1 MPFIIDYLL
10 KVSIALIVA
19 YLFYQ
24 LVLRRLTFY
33 NWNRLYLVG
42 YSLLCFFIPFMNI
55 TDFLFRHEL
64 QQNNLIQIIP
74 SLQQIQLIQQQESF
88 WDAGTVM
95 LAIFSTGVLIMGM
108 RVFLQLFSLRK
119 IKAKATLL
127 NSGEVKLYHINE
139 SIVPFSFHDAIYIN
153 KEQHTDAELKEI
165 IRHEFVHVKQ
175 KHSLDILLAE
185 LLCIVLWFNPVAWL
199 LRKAIR
205 QNLEFIADHQ
215 VLEEGLDKKQY
226 QYLLLKVVGNSQFSI
241 TPKFNFSSLKNR
253 IAMMNKMKSARVQ
266 VIRFLFVLPLIVV
279 LLLAFREVKLQERKQ
294 SFLQPAALLTDTVPA
309 DNISS
314 MNVTKN
320 NSENSVRIVLKDGT
334 VENYNLNDARQKAA
348 FEKKYGELKPPP
360 PPAAPPIQGAVINS
374 NEIKS
379 VDVTKKDGKNT
390 ISIRL
395 KNGAVETYD
404 LNDPKQKETLEKK
417 YGTSVTTPPPPPPV
431 ETLAVISP
439 AKEQLTPNEKGY
451 YLTIADNNGE
461 CVVIVK
467 DKKKKIVEALTLTDW
482 NKKEAF
488 YKNKYGDIPPPP
500 PPAAPSTVSV
510 VAPVSIASTVS
521 PVSKLTGTI
530 APAVAV
536 TSAKSNVA
544 VVSDVNTLSPVTAN
558 VQVAPVSVESK
569 LTVATSP
576 VESKKE
582 VTVVGYRK
590 KSALAPVSVEGY
602 SQTITTSGGTS
613 TKNAKLSI
621 GFGDGV
627 NAENILYF
635 VDGKETSY
643 ADIGKINPESIE
655 SINVLKG
662 DDATKA
668 YGEKGK
674 NGVIIIKTKTKL

>member
-10 KVSIALIVA
+10 KVSIALAVVF
-19 YLFYQ
+19 LFYQ

-33 NWNRLYLVG
+33 NWNRWYLVG

-74 SLQQIQLIQQQESF
+74 SLQQIQLIEQQEAF
-88 WDAGTVM
+88 WNAGTIM
-95 LAIFSTGVLIMGM
+95 LAVFTSGVLIMGI
-108 RVFLQLFSLRK
+108 RVLLQLVSLNR
-119 IKAKATLL
+119 IKTKATLL

-153 KEQHTDAELKEI
+153 KEQHTEAELKEI

-175 KHSLDILLAE
+175 KHSIDILLAE
-185 LLCIVLWFNPVAWL
+185 LLCIILWFNPVAWL

-205 QNLEFIADHQ
+205 QNLEFIADHK

-226 QYLLLKVVGNSQFSI
+226 QYLLLKVVGNSQYSI

-266 VIRFLFVLPLIVV
+266 IIRFLFVLPLIAV

-294 SFLQPAALLTDTVPA
+294 EFLQPTAILTDTVPT

-314 MNVTKN
+314 VDVTKENGKN
-320 NSENSVRIVLKDGT
+320 NIRIVLKDGT
-334 VENYNLNDARQKAA
+334 VENYDLNDAKQKAA

-360 PPAAPPIQGAVINS
+360 PPPAAPSKQKWTTINS
-374 NEIKS
+374 NDIET

-390 ISIRL
+390 VSIRL
-395 KNGAVETYD
+395 KNGTVETYD

-417 YGTSVTTPPPPPPV
+417 YGTTTTTPPPPPPPV

-482 NKKEAF
+482 NKKETF
-488 YKNKYGDIPPPP
+488 YTNKYGDIPPPP
-500 PPAAPSTVSV
+500 PPVPV
-510 VAPVSIASTVS
+510 V
-521 PVSKLTGTI
+521 KE
-530 APAVAV
+530 AV
-536 TSAKSNVA
+536 T
-544 VVSDVNTLSPVTAN
+544 
-558 VQVAPVSVESK
+558 E
-569 LTVATSP
+569 
-576 VESKKE
+576 
-582 VTVVGYRK
+582 
-590 KSALAPVSVEGY
+590 
-602 SQTITTSGGTS
+602 
-613 TKNAKLSI
+613 
-621 GFGDGV
+621 
-627 NAENILYF
+627 
-635 VDGKETSY
+635 
-643 ADIGKINPESIE
+643 
-655 SINVLKG
+655 
-662 DDATKA
+662 
-668 YGEKGK
+668 
-674 NGVIIIKTKTKL
+674 

>member
-1 MPFIIDYLL
+1 M
-10 KVSIALIVA
+10 KVSFALTVV

-24 LVLRRLTFY
+24 LGLRRLTFY
-33 NWNRLYLVG
+33 NWNRWYLAG

-74 SLQQIQLIQQQESF
+74 SFQQIQLVRQQENF
-88 WDAGTVM
+88 WDTWTVM
-95 LAIFSTGVLIMGM
+95 LAIFSAGVLVMGI
-108 RVFLQLFSLRK
+108 RVLLQLISLKR
-119 IKAKATLL
+119 IKTKATLL

-153 KEQHTDAELKEI
+153 KELHTEAELQEI

-175 KHSLDILLAE
+175 KHSIDIISAE

-205 QNLEFIADHQ
+205 QNLEFIADHK

-226 QYLLLKVVGNSQFSI
+226 QYLLLKVVGNSQYSI

-266 VIRFLFVLPLIVV
+266 IIRFLFILPLIAV
-279 LLLAFREVKLQERKQ
+279 LLLAFREVKMQEGKHNFSQ
-294 SFLQPAALLTDTVPA
+294 TAALLTDTVPA

-314 MNVTKN
+314 VDVTKSNGKN
-320 NSENSVRIVLKDGT
+320 NVRIVLKDGT
-334 VENYNLNDARQKAA
+334 VENYNLNDAKQKTA

-360 PPAAPPIQGAVINS
+360 PPPAAPSMQGSVINS
-374 NEIKS
+374 KEIES

-390 ISIRL
+390 VSIRL
-395 KNGAVETYD
+395 KNGIVETYD
-404 LNDPKQKETLEKK
+404 LNDPKQKETLEEK
-417 YGTSVTTPPPPPPV
+417 YGTTIATPPPPPPV

-461 CVVIVK
+461 CVVIIK
-467 DKKKKIVEALTLTDW
+467 DKKKKIVEAITLTDW
-482 NKKEAF
+482 NKKETF
-488 YKNKYGDIPPPP
+488 YKNKYGEIPPPP
-500 PPAAPSTVSV
+500 PPVSAPSTISV
-510 VAPVSIASTVS
+510 VAPVSIATTVS
-521 PVSKLTGTI
+521 PVEKITVAVAPTVKLTG
-530 APAVAV
+530 V
-536 TSAKSNVA
+536 KSNVA
-544 VVSDVNTLSPVTAN
+544 VVSEVSTSAPVTAT

-569 LTVATSP
+569 VTVATSP
-576 VESKKE
+576 SPASLVESKGK
-582 VTVVGYRK
+582 TI
-590 KSALAPVSVEGY
+590 S
-602 SQTITTSGGTS
+602 ITTANVD
-613 TKNAKLSI
+613 K
-621 GFGDGV
+621 V
-627 NAENILYF
+627 LYYI
-635 VDGKETSY
+635 DGKEATI
-643 ADIGKINPESIE
+643 DEVNQLNPDFIE

-662 DDATKA
+662 NDATKA

-674 NGVIIIKTKTKL
+674 NGVILIKTKIKSAKRNLQIYDKVNAEPDK

>member
-10 KVSIALIVA
+10 KVSIALAVVF
-19 YLFYQ
+19 LFYQ

-33 NWNRLYLVG
+33 NWNRWYLAG

-74 SLQQIQLIQQQESF
+74 SFQQIQLIKEQEAF
-88 WDAGTVM
+88 WNAGTIM
-95 LAIFSTGVLIMGM
+95 LTVFTAGVLMMGI
-108 RVFLQLFSLRK
+108 RVLMQLISLKR
-119 IKAKATLL
+119 IKTKATLL
-127 NSGEVKLYHINE
+127 NNGEVKLYHINE
-139 SIVPFSFHDAIYIN
+139 SIVPFSFHDSIYIN
-153 KEQHTDAELKEI
+153 KEQHTEAELKEI

-175 KHSLDILLAE
+175 KHSIDILLAE

-205 QNLEFIADHQ
+205 QNLEFIADHK

-226 QYLLLKVVGNSQFSI
+226 QYLLLKVVGNSQYSI

-266 VIRFLFVLPLIVV
+266 VLRFLFVLPLIAV
-279 LLLAFREVKLQERKQ
+279 LLLAFREVKLQERKHDFSQ
-294 SFLQPAALLTDTVPA
+294 TAALLSDTVPT

-314 MNVTKN
+314 VDVTKSNGKN
-320 NSENSVRIVLKDGT
+320 NVRIVLKNGT
-334 VENYNLNDARQKAA
+334 VENYNLNDADQKNA
-348 FEKKYGELKPPP
+348 FEKKYGKILQPPP
-360 PPAAPPIQGAVINS
+360 PPALGQGTTAANKDIQT
-374 NEIKS
+374 
-379 VDVTKKDGKNT
+379 VDVMKENGKE
-390 ISIRL
+390 IIRIRL
-395 KNGAVETYD
+395 KNGTVETYD

-417 YGTSVTTPPPPPPV
+417 YGTTITTTPPPPPPV

-439 AKEQLTPNEKGY
+439 AKEQLTPNKKGY

-482 NKKEAF
+482 NKKETF
-488 YKNKYGDIPPPP
+488 YTNKYGEIPPPP
-500 PPAAPSTVSV
+500 PPTAPSTVSV
-510 VAPVSIASTVS
+510 VAPVSIATTVS

-530 APAVAV
+530 APTVSV
-536 TSAKSNVA
+536 TSVKSNVA
-544 VVSDVNTLSPVTAN
+544 VVSEVNTLSPVSTT

-576 VESKKE
+576 SPAALVETKGKTIS
-582 VTVVGYRK
+582 
-590 KSALAPVSVEGY
+590 
-602 SQTITTSGGTS
+602 ITTA
-613 TKNAKLSI
+613 NADK
-621 GFGDGV
+621 V
-627 NAENILYF
+627 LYYI
-635 VDGKETSY
+635 DGKEAT
-643 ADIGKINPESIE
+643 IEEVNQLNPDFIE

-662 DDATKA
+662 NDATKL

-674 NGVIIIKTKTKL
+674 NGVILIKTKLKTAKRNLQIYDKVNVEPDK